1 MPKIKKPNISIIV
14 LDSLRLSTFNE
25 IIRKKDFLND
35 FTKLEECIAPAPWT
49 LPSHASLFTGIY
61 PSEHGAHETKE
72 IKSLDIEEIKL
83 RKKTFIDD
91 LNRLGYHTYAISAN
105 PYVHPI
111 YGFTDFGE
119 FFEET
124 YFTDV
129 FGSSFEIPKR
139 TKELAAKYRNIY
151 GQNPVKLASAMLKE
165 NPAVAIDLLEGLIF
179 LTPINL
185 SKKFKAKFIDGW
197 PLEKGGK
204 NIVKRVKNMELKEP
218 FMLFINMME
227 PHDPYIG
234 VKKDVDWSTSF
245 MKKQPSKSEI
255 ELWKRLYYKASKKA
269 LAYAEEVMNKLNER
283 FGDSQIR
290 IVTSDHGQEFN
301 EHGFIGH
308 GVMLHDEIVKVPFA
322 ISMPNGFKMP
332 NGKYLSL
339 ANMKNFIFKA
349 IANESN
355 ALNELYSGKIYSE
368 SFGIPANMS
377 IIKGIDQRK
386 IKREERYRIR
396 VFQE

>member
-14 LDSLRLSTFNE
+14 LDSLRLSTFND

-49 LPSHASLFTGIY
+49 LPSHASLFTGMY

-72 IKSLDIEEIKL
+72 IKSLDIEEIRL
-83 RKKTFIDD
+83 RKKTFVDD

-197 PLEKGGK
+197 PLEKGGR
-204 NIVKRVKNMELKEP
+204 NIVKKVRDMELKEP

-245 MKKQPSKSEI
+245 MKKQPSKS
-255 ELWKRLYYKASKKA
+255 
-269 LAYAEEVMNKLNER
+269 
-283 FGDSQIR
+283 
-290 IVTSDHGQEFN
+290 
-301 EHGFIGH
+301 
-308 GVMLHDEIVKVPFA
+308 
-322 ISMPNGFKMP
+322 
-332 NGKYLSL
+332 
-339 ANMKNFIFKA
+339 
-349 IANESN
+349 
-355 ALNELYSGKIYSE
+355 
-368 SFGIPANMS
+368 
-377 IIKGIDQRK
+377 
-386 IKREERYRIR
+386 
-396 VFQE
+396 